1 MDKNVDRPP
10 TKNHRAAEVPLPKS
24 TSGKPPV
31 KSQVKTGRRRE
42 RSARSLFGRPF
53 RRGGASVHVPGASGE
68 RRGHPR
74 CAARLGSRARQRLR
88 VGRQFPQGSLNFA
101 RPPVRNFRT
110 GRLFARPRTAVRCLA
125 TGLAAPR
132 TSDRS
137 VVVTRHRATA
147 SPIPAHRERTLTD
160 PSSSSIASQ
169 GLGGR
174 TGANLIGGGRPT

>member
-1 MDKNVDRPP
+1 M
-10 TKNHRAAEVPLPKS
+10 S
-24 TSGKPPV
+24 
-31 KSQVKTGRRRE
+31 TGRRRKITE
-42 RSARSLFGRPF
+42 LPKSHAQINLGQTASQVTGEDGASEGRSAPSLFGRPF

-74 CAARLGSRARQRLR
+74 CAARLGFRARQRLR
-88 VGRQFPQGSLNFA
+88 VGRQFPQGSLNFV